1 MVFKKSIL
9 ISNDIWEKVKS
20 NNNNNFSSI
29 KKKKKKSSAPPIK
42 KRKLQEEQKQELLTI
57 PKHSIRYELNERAK
71 ECRKKSNI
79 MKNAKI
85 LAKGIRADEEILKFF
100 RPNEKPFI
108 YKLLK
113 FLRMNGDV
121 ITWDDDTLEVN
132 INGRDYPG
140 SSIVDILSHLAD
152 KNSNDLFYVTGD
164 YDTTDRLMLGMPQN
178 TIEVVK
184 ALNYLIPSGGYDLF
198 QKLGFDMKKAHRL
211 GEIKKKKQIANT
223 KVFNT
228 KAKQYNRN
236 DLEAEEERAK
246 RTMRRS
252 LGIMGE
258 LEDQY
263 DRDKKKS
270 YSDSKYSTFIQR
282 EKNDPHVKMNKQQGD
297 IFLQYQKGALSKGEP
312 TDKILHHALKSRRR
326 QLFKHDDDDD
336 DDDDVQGAERGKE
349 SEDDEEFFDT
359 SDVIFSPK
367 NREEALIKKNIQT
380 DKVLDLIANTTPIV
394 AQQAQTPTVAQ
405 QADMY
410 NLRTTAE
417 RKPTQ
422 KFTPSTYNHQQK
434 TKKKKKSG
442 SENRRRRKIR
452 QTESEKEKEK
462 I

>member
-1 MVFKKSIL
+1 
-9 ISNDIWEKVKS
+9 
-20 NNNNNFSSI
+20 
-29 KKKKKKSSAPPIK
+29 
-42 KRKLQEEQKQELLTI
+42 
-57 PKHSIRYELNERAK
+57 
-71 ECRKKSNI
+71 
-79 MKNAKI
+79 
-85 LAKGIRADEEILKFF
+85 
-100 RPNEKPFI
+100 
-108 YKLLK
+108 
-113 FLRMNGDV
+113 MNGDV

-140 SSIVDILSHLAD
+140 SSIVDILSYFAD
-152 KNSNDLFYVTGD
+152 KNSNDLIYMTGD

-184 ALNYLIPSGGYDLF
+184 ALNYLIPSGGYDDLF
-198 QKLGFDMKKAHRL
+198 QKLGFDMKKARRL

-228 KAKQYNRN
+228 KAKQYNKN

-246 RTMRRS
+246 RTMRQS

-263 DRDKKKS
+263 DRDKKS
-270 YSDSKYSTFIQR
+270 CSDSKYSTFIQR
-282 EKNDPHVKMNKQQGD
+282 EQNDPRVKMNKQQGD
-297 IFLQYQKGALSKGEP
+297 IFLQYQKGALSREKA
-312 TDKILHHALKSRRR
+312 TDKIPRHALKSRRR

-336 DDDDVQGAERGKE
+336 DVQGAEGGKE
-349 SEDDEEFFDT
+349 SEDDEEEFFDT
-359 SDVIFSPK
+359 SDVIFSPED
-367 NREEALIKKNIQT
+367 RERALIRKNIQT
-380 DKVLDLIANTTPIV
+380 DKVLDLIANTAPTV

-422 KFTPSTYNHQQK
+422 KFTPSTYNNQQK
-434 TKKKKKSG
+434 TKKKKQSG
-442 SENRRRRKIR
+442 SEKRRRRKIR
-452 QTESEKEKEK
+452 QTESEKEK

>member
-1 MVFKKSIL
+1 MAFKKSIL
-9 ISNDIWEKVKS
+9 ISNDIWEKVK

-29 KKKKKKSSAPPIK
+29 KKKKKSSSPPIK
-42 KRKLQEEQKQELLTI
+42 KPKLQEDQKQKLLTI
-57 PKHSIRYELNERAK
+57 PKHSIRYELNGRAR
-71 ECRKKSNI
+71 ECRKKSNL
-79 MKNAKI
+79 MKNGKI
-85 LAKGIRADEEILKFF
+85 LAKGIRADEEILNFF

-108 YKLLK
+108 YRLLK

-132 INGRDYPG
+132 INGQDYPG
-140 SSIVDILSHLAD
+140 SSIVDILSYLAD
-152 KNSNDLFYVTGD
+152 KNSNDLFYTTGD

-184 ALNYLIPSGGYDLF
+184 ALNYLIPSGGYDDLF
-198 QKLGFDMKKAHRL
+198 QKLGFEMKKAHRL

-228 KAKQYNRN
+228 KAKQYNKN
-236 DLEAEEERAK
+236 DLEAEEEKAK

-282 EKNDPHVKMNKQQGD
+282 EQNDPHVKMNKHQGD
-297 IFLQYQKGALSKGEP
+297 VFLQYQKGALSREEA
-312 TDKILHHALKSRRR
+312 TDKILRHALKSRRR

-336 DDDDVQGAERGKE
+336 DDVQGAEGGKE
-349 SEDDEEFFDT
+349 SEDDEEEFFDS
-359 SDVIFSPK
+359 SDVIFSPED
-367 NREEALIKKNIQT
+367 RERALIRKNIQT
-380 DKVLDLIANTTPIV
+380 DKVLDLIANTAPTI

-422 KFTPSTYNHQQK
+422 KFTPSTYNNQQK
-434 TKKKKKSG
+434 TKKKKQSG
-442 SENRRRRKIR
+442 SEKRRRRRKIR
-452 QTESEKEKEK
+452 QTENEKEK

>member
-1 MVFKKSIL
+1 
-9 ISNDIWEKVKS
+9 
-20 NNNNNFSSI
+20 
-29 KKKKKKSSAPPIK
+29 
-42 KRKLQEEQKQELLTI
+42 
-57 PKHSIRYELNERAK
+57 
-71 ECRKKSNI
+71 

-85 LAKGIRADEEILKFF
+85 LAKGIQADEEILKFF

-140 SSIVDILSHLAD
+140 SSIVDILSYLVD
-152 KNSNDLFYVTGD
+152 KNSNDLFYTTGD

-184 ALNYLIPSGGYDLF
+184 ALNYLIPSGGYDDLF
-198 QKLGFDMKKAHRL
+198 RKLGFDMKKAHRL
-211 GEIKKKKQIANT
+211 GETKKKKQIANT

-228 KAKQYNRN
+228 KAKQYNKN

-246 RTMRRS
+246 RTMSRS

-282 EKNDPHVKMNKQQGD
+282 EQSDPCVKMNKQQGD
-297 IFLQYQKGALSKGEP
+297 IFLQYQKGALSKEKA
-312 TDKILHHALKSRRR
+312 TDKILCHALKSRRR

-336 DDDDVQGAERGKE
+336 VQGAEGGKE
-349 SEDDEEFFDT
+349 SEEEEFFDS
-359 SDVIFSPK
+359 SDVIFSPED
-367 NREEALIKKNIQT
+367 RERALIRKNIQT
-380 DKVLDLIANTTPIV
+380 DKVLDLIANTAPTV

-405 QADMY
+405 QVDMY
-410 NLRTTAE
+410 NLRTNAE

-422 KFTPSTYNHQQK
+422 KFTPSTYNNQQK
-434 TKKKKKSG
+434 TEKKKQSG
-442 SENRRRRKIR
+442 SEKRRRRKIR
-452 QTESEKEKEK
+452 QTESEKEK

>member
-1 MVFKKSIL
+1 M
-9 ISNDIWEKVKS
+9 
-20 NNNNNFSSI
+20 
-29 KKKKKKSSAPPIK
+29 
-42 KRKLQEEQKQELLTI
+42 QE
-57 PKHSIRYELNERAK
+57 
-71 ECRKKSNI
+71 KSNI

-85 LAKGIRADEEILKFF
+85 LAKGIQADEEILKFF

-140 SSIVDILSHLAD
+140 SSIVDILSYLAD
-152 KNSNDLFYVTGD
+152 KNSNDLFYTTGD

-184 ALNYLIPSGGYDLF
+184 ALNYLIPSGGYDDLF
-198 QKLGFDMKKAHRL
+198 RKLGFDMKKARRL
-211 GEIKKKKQIANT
+211 GEIKKKKQIANA

-228 KAKQYNRN
+228 KAKQYNKN

-246 RTMRRS
+246 RTMRRF

-282 EKNDPHVKMNKQQGD
+282 EQNDPRVKMNKQQGD
-297 IFLQYQKGALSKGEP
+297 IFLQYQKGALSREKA
-312 TDKILHHALKSRRR
+312 TDKILRHALKSRRR

-336 DDDDVQGAERGKE
+336 DDVQGAEGGKE
-349 SEDDEEFFDT
+349 SEDDEEEFFDT
-359 SDVIFSPK
+359 SDVIFSPED
-367 NREEALIKKNIQT
+367 RERALIRKNIQT
-380 DKVLDLIANTTPIV
+380 DKVLDLIANTAPTI

-422 KFTPSTYNHQQK
+422 KFTPSTYNNQQK
-434 TKKKKKSG
+434 TKKKKQSG
-442 SENRRRRKIR
+442 SEKRRRRKIR
-452 QTESEKEKEK
+452 QTESEKEK